1 MILKTVPVAAGN
13 YFILLPI
20 NSRSCMKITM
30 IAFYLIAGVTILH
43 AQNSIH
49 VVSPDGRIKCM
60 FTTAGGHPEYSV
72 SYQNRSLVLHS
83 TLGLGFINNDF
94 FGNDIKAVRLTTTD
108 GIEDYTLS
116 QGKTSKVYERYKE
129 TEISLQE
136 RTGKKRMVYLR
147 VRVFNDGV
155 AFRYEIPAQ
164 KDWDNYTLTEE
175 YTNFNLSGNPTARI
189 AFLENYTTSHEH
201 RYKVIPLHTIEN
213 DTLIDMPALFEFPG
227 NIFMA
232 ITEANLVDY
241 AGMSL
246 IKRKGILT
254 SQLSPLPGQSDIK
267 VKSILPHH
275 TPWRVM
281 MISDRVG
288 ALIESNILTNLSD
301 PCKIKDLS
309 WLKPGKSSFHWWNGD
324 ILPDT
329 SFEAG
334 VNFNFNKYYI
344 DFCSRNNIEYHSI
357 IGNRGVAWYQ
367 NDGIEYQP
375 GPNTD
380 VTKPRP
386 GLDIK
391 EICDYAKSKGVGIR
405 FWVHWQA
412 LYPKLDTAFALFEK
426 WGVKGMMVDFMDR
439 DDQQMVRI
447 QEEILQKA
455 AAHHLEIQ
463 FHGVSKPTGLSR
475 TYPNESTRE
484 GTLNYENDKWGNL
497 ITPDDDIEIP
507 FTRLLAGPTDYHL
520 GGFRAMPLSNF
531 KVQTTRPHVLATRC
545 HMLAMY
551 VILEN
556 HLSMVCDYPGAY
568 EGQAGFE
575 FIREVP
581 TVWDQTVVPGAVA
594 GGWVSI
600 ARRKGTDWYIGTITN
615 NTTRTVTIPMDFL
628 EDGTYDATIYREGPD
643 AVNNPNFLIKETRT
657 LTASDKLVINLPAG
671 GGEVIKLQ
679 KRNNR

>member
-1 MILKTVPVAAGN
+1 MIMKKT
-13 YFILLPI
+13 ILLLFLI
-20 NSRSCMKITM
+20 GSITSM
-30 IAFYLIAGVTILH
+30 H
-43 AQNSIH
+43 AQNKVRIA
-49 VVSPDGRIKCM
+49 SPDKNITFM
-60 FTTAGGHPEYSV
+60 FAVIAGQAEYSV
-72 SYQNRSLVLHS
+72 SYKNKTVVDNSG
-83 TLGLGFINNDF
+83 LGLTFINNDF
-94 FGNDIKAVRLTTTD
+94 FGGDIKSGHITMAD
-108 GIEDYTLS
+108 GIDDYMLS
-116 QGKTSKVYERYKE
+116 EGKASKVYDKYKE
-129 TEISLQE
+129 ATIPMQE
-136 RTGKKRMVYLR
+136 RSGKRRVVYLK

-155 AFRYEIPAQ
+155 GFRYELPEQ
-164 KDWDNYTLTEE
+164 NDWNNYILIDEN
-175 YTNFNLSGNPTARI
+175 TNFNLAGNPTARV
-189 AFLENYTTSHEH
+189 AFLENFTTSHEH
-201 RYKVIPLHTIEN
+201 RYNVMPLNTIAN
-213 DTLIDMPALFEFPG
+213 DTLMDIPALFEFPG
-227 NIFMA
+227 NIYMA
-232 ITEANLVDY
+232 ITEANLVNY

-246 IKRKGILT
+246 IKRNGIL
-254 SQLSPLPGQSDIK
+254 SGQLSPLPGQTAIK
-267 VKSILPHH
+267 VKATLPHH

-288 ALIESNILTNLSD
+288 ALIESNILTNLSE

-309 WLKPGKSSFHWWNGD
+309 WLKPGKASFHWWNGD

-329 SFEAG
+329 TFEAG

-344 DFCSRNNIEYHSI
+344 DFCSRNNIEYHTI

-380 VTKPRP
+380 ITKPRP

-391 EICDYAKSKGVGIR
+391 AICDYATTKGVGIR

-426 WGVKGMMVDFMDR
+426 WGIKGMMVDFMDR
-439 DDQQMVRI
+439 DDQEMVNI

-463 FHGVSKPTGLSR
+463 FHGAFKPTGLSR

-484 GTLNYENDKWGNL
+484 GTLNYENNKSGNL

-531 KVQTTRPHVLATRC
+531 KVQTTRPHMLGTRC

-556 HLSMVCDYPGAY
+556 HMSMLCDYPEAY
-568 EGQAGFE
+568 EGEPGFD
-575 FIREVP
+575 FIRQIP
-581 TVWDQTVVPGAVA
+581 TVWDQTVVPGAA
-594 GGWVSI
+594 TGEWVSI

-615 NTTRTVTIPMDFL
+615 STARQVSISLNFL
-628 EDGTYDATIYREGPD
+628 PVGNYTATIYKDGED
-643 AVNNPNFLIKETRT
+643 AVNNPNILIKETKIVSS
-657 LTASDKLVINLPAG
+657 SDKLIFNLPAG
-671 GGEVIKLQ
+671 GGEVIRLQ
-679 KRNNR
+679 IIEKI